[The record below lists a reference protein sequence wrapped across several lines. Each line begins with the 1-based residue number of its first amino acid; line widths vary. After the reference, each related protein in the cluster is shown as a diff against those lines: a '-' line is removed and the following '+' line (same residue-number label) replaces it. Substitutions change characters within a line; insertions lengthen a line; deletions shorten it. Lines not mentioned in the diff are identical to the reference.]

1 MSFTRYG
8 LIKGSIGLVA
18 VLMALVLPVHAQENV
33 LVEARQHT
41 KLLAMELQK
50 ALKNSIEKEGLE
62 ASVAACN
69 VEAPVISKQLS
80 QDGWTVGRTALK
92 LRNSNNAPS
101 DWEEQ
106 TLHYF
111 SDQMAKGVAPASLER
126 SLTEDGRFYY
136 MKAIPTGGAC
146 LACHGGNITQSVA
159 TKIDGLYP
167 EDQAKGFQLGE
178 LRGAFTLSKQLN

>member
-1 MSFTRYG
+1 MSFIRGG
-8 LIKGSIGLVA
+8 LIKGLVGIVVVLMVLVA
-18 VLMALVLPVHAQENV
+18 PVHAQESV
-33 LVEARQHT
+33 LDEARQQT

-50 ALKNSIEKEGLE
+50 TLKSSIEKGGLE
-62 ASVAACN
+62 ASVVVCN
-69 VEAPVISKQLS
+69 VEAPMISKQLS
-80 QDGWTVGRTALK
+80 YDGWTIGRTALK
-92 LRNSNNAPS
+92 LRNSSNAPS

-146 LACHGGNITQSVA
+146 LACHGSNITQSVA